1 MECER
6 KQTEMNEQRTF
17 LRIGSMFEIME
28 SRCLMAA
35 DTLVDSV
42 PAVNVNNGPVYL
54 KVTEETRASDVND
67 DGVINHHDAHAVLSF
82 LSARSQP
89 TQLVEGEA
97 DVPKVDI
104 NGDGD
109 VGPLDVLWIVNQI
122 KQYDPLTP
130 CDCAA
135 CNRPTT
141 EARCINVSLAQ
152 AQAANLLQNS
162 GAAVGESV
170 VSSHVSLAGAVSIE
184 ELLKKPRG

>member
-1 MECER
+1 MG
-6 KQTEMNEQRTF
+6 QQRTF
-17 LRIGSMFEIME
+17 LRLGSMFEIME
-28 SRCLMAA
+28 TRSLMAA

-42 PAVNVNNGPVYL
+42 PVANVNNGPVYL

-109 VGPLDVLWIVNQI
+109 VGPMDVLWIVNQI

-141 EARCINVSLAQ
+141 EARCVNVSLAQ
-152 AQAANLLQNS
+152 AQAANLLQDS
-162 GAAVGESV
+162 GAAVGESAESDS
-170 VSSHVSLAGAVSIE
+170 VSFAGPVLFE
-184 ELLKKPRG
+184 ELLKRTQLD